1 MVGKIEIIFTP
12 QVINYLDDLVR
23 ILYKKE
29 YFSFIETAEE
39 YVIKIYDA
47 VSESIQLCPHK
58 KTPKSLQ
65 FIGSNYIFYK
75 SNPRTTWYVFFEKRG
90 NNFLITGVINNHCN
104 EAKEL

>member
-29 YFSFIETAEE
+29 YFGFIETAEE

-47 VSESIQLCPHK
+47 VSDNILLGPHK

-65 FIGSNYIFYK
+65 YLGSNYIFFK
-75 SNPRTTWYVFFEKRG
+75 SNSRTTWYIFFEKRE
-90 NNFLITGVINNHCN
+90 NNFLITGVINNHYE
-104 EAKEL
+104 EAKDL